1 MPRKETQIQK
11 TLEFAVVDLF
21 AGPGGLAEGFSTATD
36 GNGHFPFKV
45 ALSIEKDPAAYS
57 TLLLRSFLR
66 QFGRNFPDEYY
77 RFLQNGDP
85 EPIWGDLYPKEWE
98 TAKREAILLE
108 LGPKKN
114 QLILQDK
121 ILAIRRDYGD
131 QTILIGGP
139 PCQAYS
145 LIGRAR
151 NQGIA
156 EYIPE
161 KDKRHTLYK
170 NYIEILT
177 DLRPAAFVMENV
189 RGILSSSLNQK
200 LIFDLIRHDLEA
212 AGYVL
217 IALNPRKGTGLFDS
231 ILEPRDFLVCSEE
244 FGVPQTR
251 HRVIVVGIRR
261 DLGERIKMRIKIPL
275 LAPNSERSTVRHV
288 LGGMPKL
295 RSGLSQNDSPETW
308 IEALERAGEAAS
320 KAIGFWPIGERKLFQ
335 DRIAECTSRASK
347 NSQKDRP
354 RSAMRPAR
362 VGSKCSPELSE
373 WLLDPKLGVLAN
385 NVTRGHMPSDLA
397 RYLFV
402 AIYGELAAV
411 SPKAR
416 DFPETLYPHH
426 RSWLAGDFAD
436 RFRVQL
442 WDQPST
448 TITSHISKDGHYFIH
463 PDPEQCRSLTV
474 REAARIQTFPD
485 NYLFKGNKTQQ
496 YIQVGNAV
504 PPLLAKQ
511 IANAVYSLVAKC
523 FQDSP
528 AVVDSSTFQAAQ
540 LSCAEDICA

>member
-1 MPRKETQIQK
+1 MPNKESRAQQMAR
-11 TLEFAVVDLF
+11 FAVVDLF
-21 AGPGGLAEGFSTATD
+21 AGPGGLAEGFSAASD
-36 GNGHFPFKV
+36 GRGYRPFKI
-45 ALSIEKDPAAYS
+45 ALSVEKDLAAYS

-77 RFLQNGDP
+77 SFLQNGDP
-85 EPIWGDLYPKEWE
+85 EPTWGELYPNEWE
-98 TAKREAILLE
+98 AAKCEAIRLE

-114 QLILQDK
+114 QLILQEK
-121 ILAIRRDYGD
+121 ILSIRRDYGD
-131 QTILIGGP
+131 RTILIGGP

-151 NQGIA
+151 NRGIA
-156 EYIPE
+156 DYIPE

-170 NYIEILT
+170 SYIEILT
-177 DLRPAAFVMENV
+177 DLCPAAFVMENV

-200 LIFDLIRHDLEA
+200 LIFDLIRCDLEA

-217 IALNPRKGTGLFDS
+217 IALNPRKATGLFDS
-231 ILEPRDFLVCSEE
+231 ILEPQDFLVSSEE
-244 FGVPQTR
+244 FGVPQAR
-251 HRVIVVGIRR
+251 HRVIVIGIRR
-261 DLGERIKMRIKIPL
+261 DLAERIKMKIKFPL

-320 KAIGFWPIGERKLFQ
+320 EAIGFWPIKERRLFQ
-335 DRIAECTSRASK
+335 DRIAECTSRSNQ
-347 NSQKDRP
+347 NSQKNRP

-373 WLLDPKLGVLAN
+373 WLLDPKLGALAN
-385 NVTRGHMPSDLA
+385 NETRSHMPSDLA

-416 DFPETLYPHH
+416 DFPEALYPHH

-442 WDQPST
+442 WNQPST

-485 NYLFKGNKTQQ
+485 NYFFKGNRTQQ
-496 YIQVGNAV
+496 YIQVGNSV

-511 IANAVYSLVAKC
+511 IASAVYSLVAKC

-528 AVVDSSTFQAAQ
+528 DVVDSSTSHAEET
-540 LSCAEDICA
+540 SCAEEICA